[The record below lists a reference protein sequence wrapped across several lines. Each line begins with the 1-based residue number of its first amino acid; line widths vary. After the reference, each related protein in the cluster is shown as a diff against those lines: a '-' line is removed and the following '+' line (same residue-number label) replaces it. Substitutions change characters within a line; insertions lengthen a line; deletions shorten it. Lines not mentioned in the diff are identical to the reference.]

1 MTSAQQ
7 SKEGRLLNSV
17 GLFLLQKC
25 VSQSFSVVS
34 VMLYK
39 KLLSEME
46 LFIIVANLL
55 FYIYRQFCPVFIC
68 EQNLWW
74 LQIPCYWFARIC
86 MWKNLPYNY
95 YICSCEV
102 QGITGLYDYCC
113 APPLFRLRN
122 SLPSCEALVVEI
134 STNKQHVFHWI
145 LISSSHH

>member
-55 FYIYRQFCPVFIC
+55 FYTDSF
-68 EQNLWW
+68 
-74 LQIPCYWFARIC
+74 
-86 MWKNLPYNY
+86 
-95 YICSCEV
+95 V
-102 QGITGLYDYCC
+102 QSSYVNKTFGDCTYPATGLPEFACGKTC
-113 APPLFRLRN
+113 LTTI
-122 SLPSCEALVVEI
+122 I
-134 STNKQHVFHWI
+134 SVHVKFKV
-145 LISSSHH
+145 